1 MLTPQQ
7 IAVDIATQKTT
18 LHEVRYKH
26 TGDTY
31 REVIRHYEGIKRA
44 VPLSCSFEPKQAFSS
59 NEMDYG
65 KTYKP
70 PAWNELNF
78 CEQRFYLTYEK
89 SA

>member
-1 MLTPQQ
+1 MLTLTPQQ
-7 IAVDIATQKTT
+7 IAVDIARQKTT

-31 REVIRHYEGIKRA
+31 RDVIRHYEGIKRA

-65 KTYKP
+65 KTYTP
-70 PAWNELNF
+70 PTF
-78 CEQRFYLTYEK
+78 
-89 SA
+89 